1 MVEEKALS
9 ARLDGQVALLTGGAT
24 GIGAA
29 VVARYIEEGARV
41 GVLVRGE
48 DQAKLVRSR
57 HGDKVV
63 VVVGDVRSYADNA
76 RAVAETVRAFGKL
89 DVFVGN
95 VGIWDFM
102 VPLEQQEPEQLAKVF
117 DEIFDV
123 NLKGYFLGARAA
135 IPELRK
141 VKGSII
147 FTASTSSYY
156 TGGGGTLYVASK
168 HAVLGL
174 VKQLAWELTPDIR
187 VNGVAPGGTR
197 TPLSGAMTGGF
208 SDTKMEQMPGL
219 DVLISEMTPLGRIAE
234 PDDHA
239 GLYALL
245 ASRRDSSYV
254 TGTVLLSD
262 GGIGIGKR
270 PQG

>member
-1 MVEEKALS
+1 MS
-9 ARLDGQVALLTGGAT
+9 ARLEGQVALLTGGAT

-29 VVARYIEEGARV
+29 VIARYIEEGAKV
-41 GVLVRGE
+41 GVLVRDDE
-48 DQAKLVRSR
+48 QARLVRSR
-57 HGDKVV
+57 HGDKVALIA
-63 VVVGDVRSYADNA
+63 GDVRSYADNA
-76 RAVAETVRAFGKL
+76 RAIAETVAAFGKL

-102 VPLEQQEPEQLAKVF
+102 VPLEQQDPEKLEKAF

-123 NLKGYFLGARAA
+123 NLKGYFFGARAA

-141 VKGSII
+141 TKGSII

-156 TGGGGTLYVASK
+156 TGGGGTVYVASK

-174 VKQLAWELTPDIR
+174 IRQLAWELTPDVR

-197 TPLSGAMTGGF
+197 TPLSGTETGGF
-208 SDTKMEQMPGL
+208 SETKMEEMPGL
-219 DVLISEMTPLGRIAE
+219 DDLISGMTPLARIAE
-234 PDDHA
+234 PDDHS

-245 ASRRDSSYV
+245 ASRRDSAYM

-270 PQG
+270 PEA

>member
-1 MVEEKALS
+1 MV

-29 VVARYIEEGARV
+29 VVARYIEEGASV
-41 GVLVRGE
+41 GVLVKDAE
-48 DQAKLVRSR
+48 QAAQVRACY
-57 HGDKVV
+57 GDKVV
-63 VVVGDVRSYADNA
+63 VVMGDVRSYADNA
-76 RAVAETVRAFGKL
+76 QAVAATVAAFGKL

-102 VPLEQQEPEQLAKVF
+102 VPLEQQEPDQLEKAF

-123 NLKGYFLGARAA
+123 NLKGYFFGARAA

-141 VKGSII
+141 TKGSII
-147 FTASTSSYY
+147 FTASTSSFY
-156 TGGGGTLYVASK
+156 TGGGGTVYVASK

-174 VKQLAWELTPDIR
+174 IRQLAWELTPDIR

-197 TPLSGAMTGGF
+197 TPLSGTQTGGF
-208 SDTKMEQMPGL
+208 SETKMDEMPGL
-219 DVLISEMTPLGRIAE
+219 DDLISGMTPLARIAE
-234 PDDHA
+234 PDDHT

-245 ASRRDSSYV
+245 ASRRDSAYM

-262 GGIGIGKR
+262 GGIGVGKR
-270 PQG
+270 PDT

>member
-1 MVEEKALS
+1 MT
-9 ARLDGQVALLTGGAT
+9 ARLEGQVALLTGGAT

-29 VVARYIEEGARV
+29 VVARYLEEGAKV
-41 GVLVRGE
+41 GVLVRDA
-48 DQAKLVRSR
+48 DQADMVRMR
-57 HGDKVV
+57 HGKEIVV
-63 VVVGDVRSYADNA
+63 VEGDVRNYSDNQNA
-76 RAVAETVRAFGKL
+76 IAATVATFGKL

-102 VPLEQQEPEQLAKVF
+102 TPLADMDPDKLSETL
-117 DEIFDV
+117 DEIFGV
-123 NLKGYFLGARAA
+123 NVKGYFFGARAA

-141 VKGSII
+141 TKGSII
-147 FTASTSSYY
+147 FTASTSSFY
-156 TGGGGTLYVASK
+156 TGGGGTPYVASK

-174 VKQLAWELTPDIR
+174 IRQLAWELTPDVR

-197 TPLSGAMTGGF
+197 TPLGG
-208 SDTKMEQMPGL
+208 TKAGGTADVHLEDMEGL
-219 DVLISEMTPLGRIAE
+219 DAMIAGMTPLARIAE
-234 PDDHA
+234 PDDHT

-245 ASRRDSSYV
+245 ASRRDSAYM

-270 PQG
+270 PEG

>member
-1 MVEEKALS
+1 MAE
-9 ARLDGQVALLTGGAT
+9 RLEGQVALLTGGAT

-29 VVARYIEEGARV
+29 VVARFIEEGAQV
-41 GVLVRGE
+41 GVLVK
-48 DQAKLVRSR
+48 DVAQADIVKGL
-57 HGDKVV
+57 HGNNVAV
-63 VVVGDVRSYADNA
+63 FTGDVRNYADNEN
-76 RAVAETVRAFGKL
+76 AVAETVAAFGKL

-95 VGIWDFM
+95 VGIWDYM
-102 VPLEQQEPEQLAKVF
+102 TPLADFDPAQLSATL
-117 DEIFDV
+117 DEILGV

-135 IPELRK
+135 IAELRK
-141 VKGSII
+141 TKGSIV
-147 FTASTSSYY
+147 FTASTSSFF
-156 TGGGGTLYVASK
+156 TGGGGTPYVASK

-174 VKQLAWELTPDIR
+174 IRQLAWELSPDVR

-197 TPLSGAMTGGF
+197 TPLGGTEAGGTANMHMQ
-208 SDTKMEQMPGL
+208 DMEGL
-219 DVLISEMTPLGRIAE
+219 DAMIGGMTPLGRIAE

-245 ASRRDSSYV
+245 ASRRDSAYM

-270 PQG
+270 PEG

>member
-1 MVEEKALS
+1 MSK
-9 ARLDGQVALLTGGAT
+9 RLDGQVALLTGGAT

-29 VVARYIEEGARV
+29 IVARYIEEGAKV
-41 GVLVRGE
+41 GVLVKDAE
-48 DQAKLVRSR
+48 QAELVRSR
-57 HGDKVV
+57 HGHSVIAV
-63 VVVGDVRSYADNA
+63 TGDVRSYANNA
-76 RAVAETVRAFGKL
+76 RAVTETVAAFGKL

-102 VPLEQQEPEQLAKVF
+102 VPLEQQEPEQLGKVF

-123 NLKGYFLGARAA
+123 NLKAYFLGAHAA

-168 HAVLGL
+168 HAVVGL
-174 VKQLAWELTPDIR
+174 IKQLAWEMPPEIR

-197 TPLSGAMTGGF
+197 TPLSGTQTGGF
-208 SDTKMEQMPGL
+208 SETKMEQMPGL
-219 DVLISEMTPLGRIAE
+219 DDLISSMTPLGRIAE
-234 PDDHA
+234 PTDHA

-245 ASRRDSSYV
+245 ASRRDSSYM

-270 PQG
+270 PDR

>member
-1 MVEEKALS
+1 MS
-9 ARLDGQVALLTGGAT
+9 ARLDGEVALLTGGAT

-29 VVARYIEEGARV
+29 VVARFVEEGAKV
-41 GVLVRGE
+41 GVLVKDAG
-48 DQAKLVRSR
+48 QAEQVRAR
-57 HGDKVV
+57 HGHSVIAV
-63 VVVGDVRSYADNA
+63 EGDVRSYADNVQ
-76 RAVAETVRAFGKL
+76 AVATTVAAFGKL

-102 VPLEQQEPEQLAKVF
+102 VPLEQQNPEQLEKSF
-117 DEIFDV
+117 EEIFDV
-123 NLKGYFLGARAA
+123 NLKGYFFGARAA

-141 VKGSII
+141 TKGSII

-174 VKQLAWELTPDIR
+174 IRQLAWELTPDIR

-197 TPLSGAMTGGF
+197 TPLSGTQTGGF
-208 SDTKMEQMPGL
+208 AESKLQEMPGL
-219 DVLISEMTPLGRIAE
+219 DDLISGMTPLARIAE
-234 PDDHA
+234 PEDHA

-245 ASRRDSSYV
+245 ASRRDSAYM

-270 PQG
+270 PGA

>member
-1 MVEEKALS
+1 M
-9 ARLDGQVALLTGGAT
+9 ALLTGGAT

-29 VVARYIEEGARV
+29 VVARYVEEGAEV
-41 GVLVRGE
+41 GVLVKNAE
-48 DQAKLVRSR
+48 QAEQVRAR
-57 HGDKVV
+57 HGGRVV
-63 VVVGDVRSYADNA
+63 VLEGDVRSYADNVQ
-76 RAVAETVRAFGKL
+76 AVAATVAAFGKL

-102 VPLEQQEPEQLAKVF
+102 VPLEQQEPEQLDKVF

-123 NLKGYFLGARAA
+123 NLKGYFFGAHAA
-135 IPELRK
+135 LPELRK
-141 VKGSII
+141 TKGSII
-147 FTASTSSYY
+147 FTASTSSFY

-174 VKQLAWELTPDIR
+174 IRQLAWELTPDIR

-197 TPLSGAMTGGF
+197 TSLSGTKAGGF
-208 SDTKMEQMPGL
+208 SETKIEEMPGL
-219 DVLISEMTPLGRIAE
+219 DDFIANMTPLARIAE
-234 PDDHA
+234 PDDHT

-245 ASRRDSSYV
+245 ASRRDSAYM

-270 PQG
+270 PES